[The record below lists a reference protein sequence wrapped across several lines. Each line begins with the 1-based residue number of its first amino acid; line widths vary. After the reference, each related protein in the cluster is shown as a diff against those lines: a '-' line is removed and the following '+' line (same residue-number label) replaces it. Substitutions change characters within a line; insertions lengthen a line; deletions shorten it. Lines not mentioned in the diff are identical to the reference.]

1 MDTNEKFNSIEKTN
15 DEYLA
20 VIQSRDPN
28 IQPNL
33 DDQIV
38 SDNSKRVND
47 FLRRYG
53 PIDTGTFEA
62 NRNAHMWNLFNAYKS
77 ERSGSGATPLMHL
90 NSSTATDIDSV
101 RRVIGSTAGRAYY
114 DGPMYLDP
122 ETIAAVCHL
131 ASVSTHID
139 YGMNRDAVNYG
150 SLPQIINEMIA
161 TKNIFLA
168 NSELGHLTVPMLT
181 GSAIYGQT
189 SIAERAVEHSV
200 GRFCFD
206 KIQHSETAHD
216 FANRKTN
223 IFSKVA
229 AKFKTFFENSQ
240 EPSRFGPALGE
251 QTNIQ
256 KQSQEMG
263 GR

>member
-33 DDQIV
+33 EDQIL
-38 SDNSKRVND
+38 SDNLKRVND
-47 FLRRYG
+47 FSIRYG
-53 PIDTGTFEA
+53 SIDENTY
-62 NRNAHMWNLFNAYKS
+62 NIHRNHQIGQLFDAYKKA
-77 ERSGSGATPLMHL
+77 RSGNAS
-90 NSSTATDIDSV
+90 NSRVFLRGPMDTDIASV
-101 RRVIGSTAGRAYY
+101 RNVVGDKAGYIY
-114 DGPMYLDP
+114 NNGEIFLDP

-131 ASVSTHID
+131 ASISGNLDYYSNRDLVD
-139 YGMNRDAVNYG
+139 YGK
-150 SLPQIINEMIA
+150 LPQIINEMIA

-168 NSELGHLTVPMLT
+168 NSKLGPLTVPMLT

-216 FANRKTN
+216 FVNRKTN